1 MKDDQLQTLVTQ
13 ISQHFF
19 QLEFKHKATFNK
31 RLRTTGGR
39 YLLEQHDIE
48 INPRMAVLGN
58 GVLIGIIKHELCHY
72 HLHLQHLGYRHRDHA
87 FKELLLQVGGL
98 RYAPRT
104 AAPVWKYK
112 YRCRNCGQ
120 LYFRQRK
127 INRRRYVCGNC
138 HGVLEICA
146 KRNVKKLASDA

>member
-13 ISQHFF
+13 ISRHFF

-104 AAPVWKYK
+104 AAPVWKS
-112 YRCRNCGQ
+112 Q
-120 LYFRQRK
+120 
-127 INRRRYVCGNC
+127 
-138 HGVLEICA
+138 
-146 KRNVKKLASDA
+146 